1 MKIKLS
7 NNNLKLKKYLK
18 KVDAILKKNFLEL
31 CNNNMKNITIY
42 NNKKYLINH
51 INKNIQMARM
61 IINHKVKFFNILK
74 LI

>member
-1 MKIKLS
+1 LKIKLS